1 MDLLYIEAVIR
12 ELNQTVRGAAVSKIH
27 QTGPHDLVLRL
38 WTGRENLRLLL
49 SAAPRASRLHLTWA
63 KVPNPAAPPRF
74 CQLLRSRLTRLLEIE
89 RLPGERVVR
98 LLFAGEGGERWCLV
112 AELLGPH
119 ANLILLDSEERIVD
133 ALHRNEGKVRAI
145 LPGLP
150 YQPPDRPSRIDLVAC
165 LPEIPDDV
173 PFRSWLLATVTP
185 MTLLLAEDLA
195 AGVEAD
201 LSPQEILTRFRERWL
216 AGEFRP
222 ILGMWRQKPVL
233 SAFSPEFISLE
244 EGRSFVSPSQAADA
258 FYAADAGDELFSGGR
273 SELERIVA
281 KGIVRLRK
289 RLGNIE
295 AETEKARAFERQ
307 RELGDL
313 LLANLHRLRRGL
325 AEVVLDDWYADP
337 PAPVRIALDPSL
349 SPQENAELFFRRHR
363 KGKRGLEHT
372 ERRRAETL
380 AEIEWLEGVALALDE
395 AEGAA
400 EFEAVRQEL
409 IAAGMLQ
416 PRPEP
421 GRRSQ
426 GAAPRDQLRSA
437 VTPGGYKLFWGK
449 NNRSNDH
456 VSRHMT
462 GPDDLWF
469 HAHNMPGCH
478 LVLKRGEK
486 GGEVPEADLLHAAA
500 IAAAHS
506 RGKDAGKVEV
516 MVTEGKWVKKPKGA
530 RPGLVTVERYRTVVV
545 RPQRPEEG

>member
-1 MDLLYIEAVIR
+1 MSMDLLFIEAVVR

-38 WTGRENLRLLL
+38 WTGRENLRLLI
-49 SAAPRASRLHLTWA
+49 STAPRANRLHLTEA
-63 KVPNPAAPPRF
+63 RLPNPATPPRF
-74 CQLLRSRLTRLLEIE
+74 CQLLRSRLNRLLEIE

-98 LLFAGEGGERWCLV
+98 LLFAGAAGERWCLV

-119 ANLILLDSEERIVD
+119 ANLILLDSEEQIVD
-133 ALHRNEGKVRAI
+133 ALQRTEGKARTI

-150 YQPPDRPSRIDLVAC
+150 YRPPGRPSRIDLGAD
-165 LPEIPDDV
+165 LPEMPAGV
-173 PFRSWLLATVTP
+173 PFRTWLLETVSP
-185 MTLLLAEDLA
+185 MTPLLAEDLA
-195 AGVEAD
+195 AGVEAG
-201 LSPQEILTRFRERWL
+201 LSPQEILARFRERWL
-216 AGEFRP
+216 AREFRP
-222 ILGMWRQKPVL
+222 ILGKWGQLPVL
-233 SAFSPEFISLE
+233 SAFSPEYISLE
-244 EGRSFVSPSQAADA
+244 ESRAFVSPSQAADA
-258 FYAADAGDELFSGGR
+258 FYAGDAGEELFSGGR
-273 SELERIVA
+273 SELERVVRR
-281 KGIVRLRK
+281 GIARLRK
-289 RLGNIE
+289 RLENIE
-295 AETEKARAFERQ
+295 AEKEKACTFERQ

-337 PAPVRIALDPSL
+337 PASVKIILDPAL
-349 SPQENAELFFRRHR
+349 SGQENAEACFRRHR

-395 AEGAA
+395 AAGAA
-400 EFEAVRQEL
+400 ELEDVRLELAVV
-409 IAAGMLQ
+409 GMLQ
-416 PRPEP
+416 ARPEP
-421 GRRSQ
+421 GRRSRSPEPQ
-426 GAAPRDQLRSA
+426 EQLRSA
-437 VTPGGYKLFWGK
+437 FTPGGYKLFWGK

-456 VSRHMT
+456 VSRQLT

-478 LVLKRGEK
+478 LVLKKGERG
-486 GGEVPEADLLHAAA
+486 GTVPEADLLHAAA

-545 RPQRPEEG
+545 RPFK